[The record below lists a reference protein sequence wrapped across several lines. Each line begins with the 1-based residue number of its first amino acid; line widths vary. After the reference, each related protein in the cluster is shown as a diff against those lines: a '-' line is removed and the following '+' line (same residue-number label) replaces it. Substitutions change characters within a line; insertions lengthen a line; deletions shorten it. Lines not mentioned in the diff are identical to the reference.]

1 MVMVSQSRHQ
11 SSWCNWTWFHLLV
24 QQALAH
30 GCMFDIVIPL
40 LAMQEMGLVEQ
51 ALGNEE
57 IAAEWFKQA
66 AISDKQKSRIKR
78 RMFESRKAASKWKKP
93 NSNKSALT
101 TASAVPQYQ
110 GSPKPRFHEQ
120 FPESKEST
128 NSSFW
133 VLVS

>member
-1 MVMVSQSRHQ
+1 MQLKMIPSP
-11 SSWCNWTWFHLLV
+11 CT
-24 QQALAH
+24 QALAH

-51 ALGNEE
+51 TLGNEE

-66 AISDKQKSRIKR
+66 AISDKQKSRMKR

-110 GSPKPRFHEQ
+110 GSPKPQFHEQ
-120 FPESKEST
+120 FPERKEST
-128 NSSFW
+128 KRPF
-133 VLVS
+133 

>member
-1 MVMVSQSRHQ
+1 
-11 SSWCNWTWFHLLV
+11 
-24 QQALAH
+24 
-30 GCMFDIVIPL
+30 MFDIVIPL

-101 TASAVPQYQ
+101 TASAVPQLP
-110 GSPKPRFHEQ
+110 GI
-120 FPESKEST
+120 SKTPIPWAISGKKRKHQKAIFEC
-128 NSSFW
+128 
-133 VLVS
+133 

>member
-1 MVMVSQSRHQ
+1 MKAYAHMERMGGNFEAAKTILEAAISVESR
-11 SSWCNWTWFHLLV
+11 NPATL
-24 QQALAH
+24 
-30 GCMFDIVIPL
+30 M
-40 LAMQEMGLVEQ
+40 EMGLVEQ

-110 GSPKPRFHEQ
+110 GSPKPQFHEQ

-128 NSSFW
+128 KRPF
-133 VLVS
+133 